1 MKWMRSA
8 WRDPVGL
15 QVIAWALIGLLGL
28 LGYWLSTLVPPARA
42 WVFETL
48 DRVTRAHL
56 IGWFALGVA
65 VGGALGVLIYR
76 HAVRDRLRRPQTSAT
91 HDGSIMTK
99 VPAREPHRNIT
110 TKAPAREPNKNIT
123 TKAPAREPNKNIT
136 TKAPA
141 RQPHKSITT
150 TVPARE
156 PNKSITAKRPE
167 PEVAKSI
174 PTKGPERE
182 LNAYERAAMK
192 YLAEHGLAR
201 VDVDDF
207 PVAIELDGLRTN
219 QVLNELVRRK
229 LIVRS
234 AVHPYQCWLTDQ
246 GRDFA
251 LRERWA

>member
-28 LGYWLSTLVPPARA
+28 LGFWLSTLVPPARA
-42 WVFETL
+42 WMFETL
-48 DRVTRAHL
+48 DRVTRAQL
-56 IGWFALGVA
+56 IGWLALGVA
-65 VGGALGVLIYR
+65 VGGALGALIY
-76 HAVRDRLRRPQTSAT
+76 HYAIRDRLRHLQRSAT
-91 HDGSIMTK
+91 IDVSITTK
-99 VPAREPHRNIT
+99 RPAREPY
-110 TKAPAREPNKNIT
+110 KNIT
-123 TKAPAREPNKNIT
+123 TKEPAREPD
-136 TKAPA
+136 
-141 RQPHKSITT
+141 
-150 TVPARE
+150 
-156 PNKSITAKRPE
+156 KSITAKRPE
-167 PEVAKSI
+167 REVGKSI

-192 YLAEHGLAR
+192 YLAEHERAR

-207 PVAIELDGLRTN
+207 PEVIELDGLRTN

-246 GRDFA
+246 GRDLA
-251 LRERWA
+251 IRERWA